1 MSGYPYK
8 DETKT
13 AASKDMIL
21 YTVGPATSRS
31 LSALITPDHLAHAT
45 VYGGETGNGENLAQF
60 ILEHYNQRFAS
71 QSQAQAQAQAQ
82 SDSNDGGGQVKPPL
96 LFLVGEQRRD
106 IIPRTLTGQP
116 QLPEDRRI
124 GVDEVTVYGTRVRE
138 DFEDVF
144 RGVFLTD
151 HGAHQGQDQEQG
163 KEKEGDIIWVVVFS
177 PTGCEAML
185 RVLRQIEAKGA
196 SKKVYVATIGPTT
209 RDHLRMVFGFEP
221 HVCAE
226 KPSSEG
232 VGEGIRRF
240 MDCQ

>member
-1 MSGYPYK
+1 
-8 DETKT
+8 
-13 AASKDMIL
+13 MIL

-31 LSALITPDHLAHAT
+31 LSTLITPDHLPHAT
-45 VYGGETGNGENLAQF
+45 LHGADTGNGENLAQF
-60 ILEHYNQRFAS
+60 ILKHYNQNFPS
-71 QSQAQAQAQAQ
+71 QSQ
-82 SDSNDGGGQVKPPL
+82 SDTSGGGGGGGGADADAEAEGKSTKPPL

-106 IIPRTLTGQP
+106 IIPRTLTNQN
-116 QLPEDRRI
+116 PEKQI
-124 GVDEVTVYGTRVRE
+124 GVDEVIVYGTRVQA

-144 RGVFLTD
+144 RGVLARDTATED
-151 HGAHQGQDQEQG
+151 VV
-163 KEKEGDIIWVVVFS
+163 WVVVFS

-185 RVLRQIEAKGA
+185 RVLRQIEG
-196 SKKVYVATIGPTT
+196 KKVFVATIGPTT
-209 RDHLRMVFGFEP
+209 RDHLRTVFGFEP